1 MKQVDRF
8 LSLVDIEF
16 KRKANPPRAEQMS
29 AYMKDYFPF
38 YGIQS
43 KLRGDIFR
51 EICKM
56 APIKSIDEWWYLID
70 ELYRREEREY
80 HYLALLSL
88 KKVQKKLIVSDI
100 DKIEYLLLSH
110 SWWDTVD
117 FIASNTVGYYFTIFP
132 YEKSSKIEEWMSSD
146 EMWLQRTCL
155 IFQLKYK
162 EDVDFPLLKSCILR
176 TKNSKE
182 FFLEKGAG
190 WALRQYSKF
199 RPEKVRTFI
208 ESHSLPTITMREA
221 KKYL

>member
-1 MKQVDRF
+1 MKHVDRF
-8 LSLVDIEF
+8 LSLIDLEF
-16 KRKANPPRAEQMS
+16 KRKANRALSIQMS
-29 AYMKDYFPF
+29 AYMKDYFTF

-43 KLRGDIFR
+43 QLRSDIFR
-51 EICKM
+51 EVSKM
-56 APIKSIDEWWYLID
+56 SPLKKVEEWWHLID

-88 KKVQKKLIVSDI
+88 KKVQKKLLKSDI

-117 FIASNTVGYYFTIFP
+117 FIASNTVGYYFKLYP
-132 YEKSSKIEEWMSSD
+132 EEKSRMIEKWMSGD
-146 EMWLQRTCL
+146 ELWLKRTCL
-155 IFQLKYK
+155 IFQLKYR
-162 EDVDFPLLKSCILR
+162 EDVDFSLLKSCIER

-199 RPEKVRTFI
+199 NPEEVREFI
-208 ESHSLPTITMREA
+208 ENNSLPPVTMREA
-221 KKYL
+221 TKYL